1 MRSARLDDMI
11 RGWFVGDF
19 EPTALRTD
27 AVEVAV
33 KRYQAGDSE
42 ELHHHQIATELTAVL
57 SGEVRMC
64 GQVWG
69 PGDIIV
75 LDPGEATSF
84 EAISAATVIAV
95 KTPGARGDKYPGSP
109 ENTEPCASDSESPS
123 IHPVR

>member
-11 RGWFVGDF
+11 RGWFIGDF

-33 KRYQAGDSE
+33 KHYQTGDTE
-42 ELHHHQIATELTAVL
+42 ELHHHRVATELTAVL

-64 GQVWG
+64 GRVWG

-75 LDPGEATSF
+75 LDPGEATAF
-84 EAISAATVIAV
+84 EAISTATVIAV
-95 KTPGARGDKYPGSP
+95 KTPGARGDKYPGSR
-109 ENTEPCASDSESPS
+109 E
-123 IHPVR
+123 RK